1 MSGKWPGGIISKTA
15 PTVTGGEAGTASG
28 IWTLDQVADYEKQGL
43 WPEPVRP
50 KELWNWGEGA
60 YGQLGQGSATAYSS
74 PVQVG
79 ALTDWATPSGGE
91 FMQLAVKQDGTL
103 WTWGSGGSG
112 RLGHGNTTT
121 LSSPV
126 QVGALTD
133 WSVGAGGG
141 EFCAAVKTDGTL
153 WAWGRNTYGQ
163 LGQGNT
169 TNTSSPVQIGALTTW
184 DAIATGTDFLI
195 ATKTDGTLWAV
206 GRSNEGQLGQNDKTD
221 HSSLVQVGALTDW
234 TAKIA
239 VGYAHV
245 FGIKSDGTLWS
256 WGEAGNGATGQG
268 TTTKVSSPVQV
279 GALTD
284 WSEITG
290 QQLGGVSV
298 KTDGTLWAWGQNN
311 YGQLGQED
319 TTDYSSPVQI
329 GALTDWSKSGSGS
342 NNNFSLKTDGTLW
355 AWGYNGIYGPLG
367 LNDKTNRSSP
377 TQVGAL
383 TTWVKISNR
392 WANSLNF
399 SALKTV

>member
-15 PTVTGGEAGTASG
+15 PTVTGGEFGSASG

-50 KELWNWGEGA
+50 KELWCTGQGA
-60 YGQLGQGSATAYSS
+60 YGQLGQGSVTAYSS

-103 WTWGSGGSG
+103 WTWGSGNSG
-112 RLGHGNTTT
+112 RLGHGNTTS

-141 EFCAAVKTDGTL
+141 EFSAAIKTDGTL
-153 WAWGRNTYGQ
+153 WTWGLNTYGQ
-163 LGQGNT
+163 LGDSST
-169 TNTSSPVQIGALTTW
+169 TSRSSPVQVGALTTW
-184 DAIATGTDFLI
+184 SAIALGGQFLI

-206 GRSNEGQLGQNDKTD
+206 GRNNEGQLGQNNETNY
-221 HSSLVQVGALTDW
+221 SSPVQVGALTDW
-234 TAKIA
+234 TDKIA
-239 VGYAHV
+239 AGYGHV
-245 FGIKSDGTLWS
+245 FGLKSDGTFWS
-256 WGEAGNGATGQG
+256 WGDGGTGATAHGN
-268 TTTKVSSPVQV
+268 TTKYSSPVQV

-290 QQLGGVSV
+290 QQVGGVGV
-298 KTDGTLWAWGQNN
+298 KTDGTIWAWGQNN
-311 YGQLGQED
+311 YGQVGQED
-319 TTDYSSPVQI
+319 STEYSSPVQI
-329 GALTDWSKSGSGS
+329 GALTNWSKSGSGS
-342 NNNFSLKTDGTLW
+342 NCNFGLKTDGTLW
-355 AWGYNGIYGPLG
+355 AWGYNGIYGALG
-367 LNDKTNRSSP
+367 LGDTTSRSSP
-377 TQVGAL
+377 VQVGAL
-383 TTWVKISNR
+383 TTWVVISNR
-392 WANSLNF
+392 WANSTNF